1 MEDRGASSR
10 AGLGV
15 GGNIFFALSLK
26 RSDPQVKRSSFDFFM
41 KKTGSQIIIECL
53 KKEGVDLIFNYPGG
67 AVIPLFDELQNAPFR
82 QILVRH
88 EQAAVHAADGY
99 ARATG
104 KAGVVIVT
112 SGPGAT
118 NTVTGIATAFM
129 DSIPIVVMTGQVP
142 TYLIGNDA
150 FQEADIIGITR
161 PCTKH
166 NYLVKDI
173 KDLAR
178 ILKEA
183 FYLAR
188 SGRPGPVLIDLP
200 KDTLVDST
208 EFKYPEK
215 VFIRG
220 YQPTYEGHPG
230 QIQRAI
236 KLILKS
242 KRPVLY
248 VGGGIISSNASKELS
263 HFVEGLGI
271 PVTMTLMG
279 LGSFPGN
286 HPLSLGMLGM
296 HGTYWANMAVMESD
310 LLIAIGS
317 RFDDRV
323 TGKIEAFAPQAK
335 IIHIDI
341 DPTSISKNVRVDLP
355 IVGDC
360 KRILSKIL
368 SLLEE
373 EDITPFKSGL
383 DRWHHQI
390 EKFKAIHNMNYEQKE
405 IIKPQYVIEKIY
417 ELTKGDAIIST
428 EVGQTQMWT
437 AQYFPFLK
445 PRALLT
451 SGGLGT
457 MGYGFPA
464 AMGAQ
469 AAFPNKLVIDI
480 AGDGSF
486 QMNSQ
491 ELATVVQYQLPVK
504 VAILNNGYLG
514 MVRQWQE
521 FFYGKRYASV
531 SLEGVSPDFVKLAEA
546 YGAVGL
552 RATKPEEVVPILKKA
567 FSIPEPVVIDFEIDP
582 EENVYPMVPAGEALN
597 QMRLV

>member
-1 MEDRGASSR
+1 MEYGIPILHYSSTP
-10 AGLGV
+10 
-15 GGNIFFALSLK
+15 II
-26 RSDPQVKRSSFDFFM
+26 QSFTKM
-41 KKTGSQIIIECL
+41 KKTGSQIIVECL
-53 KKEGVDLIFNYPGG
+53 KKEGVDIVFNYPGG
-67 AVIPLFDELQNAPFR
+67 AVLPLFDEFQGAPFS
-82 QILVRH
+82 QVLVRH

-104 KAGVVIVT
+104 KVGVVLVT

-129 DSIPIVVMTGQVP
+129 DSIPLVIMTGQVP
-142 TYLIGNDA
+142 TLLIGNDA

-166 NYLVKDI
+166 NYLVKDV

-178 ILKEA
+178 ILKQA
-183 FYLAR
+183 FYVAR
-188 SGRPGPVLIDLP
+188 SGRPGPVLVDLP
-200 KDTLVDST
+200 KDILVDST

-220 YQPTYEGHPG
+220 YQPTYEGHLG

-236 KLILKS
+236 KLMLKS
-242 KRPVLY
+242 RKPLLY
-248 VGGGIISSNASKELS
+248 VGGGIISSNASKELGLLA
-263 HFVEGLGI
+263 EKLGI

-296 HGTYWANMAVMESD
+296 HGTYRANMAVMEAD
-310 LLIAIGS
+310 LLIAVGS

-368 SLLEE
+368 SLLEKE
-373 EDITPFKSGL
+373 EIDSFKAGL
-383 DRWHHQI
+383 DKWHHQI
-390 EKFKAIHNMNYEQKE
+390 DKFKAIHSMNYEQKGM
-405 IIKPQYVIEKIY
+405 IKPQYVIEAIY
-417 ELTKGDAIIST
+417 ELTKGEAIIST
-428 EVGQTQMWT
+428 EVGQNQMWT
-437 AQYFPFLK
+437 AQYFPFVK
-445 PRALLT
+445 PRTLLT

-480 AGDGSF
+480 SGDGSF

-491 ELATVVQYQLPVK
+491 ELATVVQYHLPVK
-504 VAILNNGYLG
+504 VVILNNGYLG
-514 MVRQWQE
+514 MIRQWQE
-521 FFYGKRYASV
+521 FFYGKRYASS
-531 SLEGVSPDFVKLAEA
+531 SLEGFSPDFVKLAEA

-552 RATKPEEVVPILKKA
+552 RANKPEEVLPVLKKA
-567 FSIPEPVVIDFEIDP
+567 FSIPEPVIIDFEVDP
-582 EENVYPMVPAGEALN
+582 EENVYPMVPAGEALS
-597 QMRLV
+597 QMRLI

>member
-1 MEDRGASSR
+1 
-10 AGLGV
+10 
-15 GGNIFFALSLK
+15 
-26 RSDPQVKRSSFDFFM
+26 M

-53 KKEGVDLIFNYPGG
+53 KKEGVDTLFYYPGG
-67 AVIPLFDELQNAPFR
+67 AVLPLFDEFINAPFR

-104 KAGVVIVT
+104 KVGVAVVT

-118 NTVTGIATAFM
+118 NTVTGIATAYM
-129 DSIPIVVMTGQVP
+129 DSIPILVLTGQIP
-142 TYLIGNDA
+142 TLLIGNDA

-173 KDLAR
+173 KDLGPT
-178 ILKEA
+178 LKKA
-183 FYLAR
+183 FYVAR
-188 SGRPGPVLIDLP
+188 SGRPGPVLVDLP
-200 KDTLVDST
+200 KDVMASSA
-208 EFKYPEK
+208 EFKYPDK

-230 QIQRAI
+230 QIKRAVD
-236 KLILKS
+236 LILKS

-248 VGGGIISSNASKELS
+248 AGGGIILSNAAKELTL
-263 HFVEGLGI
+263 FAEKLGI

-279 LGSFPGN
+279 LGCFPGN

-296 HGTYWANMAVMESD
+296 HGTYRANMAVMESD
-310 LLIAIGS
+310 LLLAIGA

-323 TGKIEAFAPQAK
+323 TGKIESFAPHAK
-335 IIHIDI
+335 VIHIDI
-341 DPTSISKNVRVDLP
+341 DPTSISKNVKVDLP

-360 KRILSKIL
+360 KNVLSKIL
-368 SLLEE
+368 SLFEE
-373 EDITPFKSGL
+373 EDTDSFRLSLGKWYQSIE
-383 DRWHHQI
+383 RW
-390 EKFKAIHNMNYEQKE
+390 KNIHDMNYQQGE
-405 IIKPQYVIEKIY
+405 IIKPQYVVEKIY
-417 ELTKGDAIIST
+417 ELTKGEAIITT
-428 EVGQTQMWT
+428 EVGQNQMWT
-437 AQYFPFLK
+437 AQYYHFIK
-445 PRALLT
+445 PRTLLT

-469 AAFPNKLVIDI
+469 VAFPDKLVIDI

-491 ELATVVQYQLPVK
+491 ELAVVVQYQLPVK

-531 SLEGVSPDFVKLAEA
+531 SLEGISPDFVKLAEA

-552 RATKPEEVVPILKKA
+552 RATRPEEVVPILQQA
-567 FSIPEPVVIDFEIDP
+567 FSTKKPVIIDFVVDP
-582 EENVYPMVPAGEALN
+582 EENVYPMVAAGEPLN

>member
-1 MEDRGASSR
+1 
-10 AGLGV
+10 
-15 GGNIFFALSLK
+15 
-26 RSDPQVKRSSFDFFM
+26 M
-41 KKTGSQIIIECL
+41 KKTGSQIIVESL
-53 KKEGVDLIFNYPGG
+53 KKEGVDVVFNYPGG
-67 AVIPLFDELQNAPFR
+67 AVLPLFDELQGASFR
-82 QILVRH
+82 QVLVRH

-104 KAGVVIVT
+104 KVGVVLVT

-129 DSIPIVVMTGQVP
+129 DSVPMVIMTGQVP
-142 TYLIGNDA
+142 TLLIGNDA

-178 ILKEA
+178 ILKQA
-183 FYLAR
+183 FYVAR
-188 SGRPGPVLIDLP
+188 SGRPGPVLVDLP
-200 KDTLVDST
+200 KDIMVDST

-220 YQPTYEGHPG
+220 YQPTYEGHLG

-236 KLILKS
+236 KLMLKS
-242 KRPVLY
+242 RKPVLY
-248 VGGGIISSNASKELS
+248 VGGGIISSNASKELNL
-263 HFVEGLGI
+263 FAEKLGI
-271 PVTMTLMG
+271 PVAMTLMG
-279 LGSFPGN
+279 LGAFPGN

-296 HGTYWANMAVMESD
+296 HGTYRANMAVMESD

-373 EDITPFKSGL
+373 EDIDSFKAGL
-383 DRWHHQI
+383 DKWHHQI
-390 EKFKAIHNMNYEQKE
+390 DKFNAIHSMGYEQKA

-417 ELTKGDAIIST
+417 ELTKCEAIIST
-428 EVGQTQMWT
+428 EVGQNQMWT
-437 AQYFPFLK
+437 AQYFPFVK
-445 PRALLT
+445 PRTLLT
-451 SGGLGT
+451 SGGLGP

-480 AGDGSF
+480 SGDGSF

-491 ELATVVQYQLPVK
+491 ELATVVQHHLPVK
-504 VAILNNGYLG
+504 VVILNNGCLG
-514 MVRQWQE
+514 MIRQWQE
-521 FFYGKRYASV
+521 FFYGKRYASS

-546 YGAVGL
+546 YGAIGL
-552 RATKPEEVVPILKKA
+552 RATKPEEVVPALKKA
-567 FSIPEPVVIDFEIDP
+567 FSIPEPVIIDFEVDP

-597 QMRLV
+597 QMRLI